1 MKEMKVAFT
10 YRHKMYNRLFLV
22 LVYYRR
28 WVCFSQRGINLV
40 GP

>member
-28 WVCFSQRGINLV
+28 WVCFS
-40 GP
+40 

>member
-10 YRHKMYNRLFLV
+10 YRHTMCNRLFLV
-22 LVYYRR
+22 LVYCRG
-28 WVCFSQRGINLV
+28 WVCFSRRGINFV